1 MVANC
6 KHDYPQLNP
15 EQIVIGGLVVMAMA
29 RDMMD
34 LAASFL
40 DDGDMEMCDN
50 VLKSC
55 KSMMLAY
62 NYLRTTHGMTE
73 LV

>member
-1 MVANC
+1 MVANIR
-6 KHDYPQLNP
+6 HDYPELSQ
-15 EQIVIGGLVVMAMA
+15 EQIVVGGLVVMAMA

-40 DDGDMEMCDN
+40 DDGNMGMCDN
-50 VLKSC
+50 VLKSV

-62 NYLRTTHGMTE
+62 NYLRTTHGTAE